1 MAFGTGILSMKE
13 NPDKLLTP
21 IGHKNPELIL
31 FDCQADVLTFHR
43 RRSGLRRD
51 VMAVQMSASGQKQ

>member
-1 MAFGTGILSMKE
+1 MKE
-13 NPDKLLTP
+13 NPDKHLTP

-51 VMAVQMSASGQKQ
+51 VMEVQMSASGQKQ